1 MSKPLKIA
9 GLSLLA
15 STLLFSI
22 PTVSFAQ
29 NANANDKALK
39 RATTAR
45 SLRLKINP
53 VAAGAVGMLVV
64 GGLALLTTRRRSE
77 AR

>member
-1 MSKPLKIA
+1 MSKLLRIA

-22 PTVSFAQ
+22 PTFSVAQ
-29 NANANDKALK
+29 DVNANDNAIEKGNNGKKSAPE
-39 RATTAR
+39 
-45 SLRLKINP
+45 INP

>member
-29 NANANDKALK
+29 NANANDKAVEK
-39 RATTAR
+39 SNNGKKSAPE
-45 SLRLKINP
+45 INP

>member
-1 MSKPLKIA
+1 MYKPLKIA

-15 STLLFSI
+15 STLLFAI
-22 PTVSFAQ
+22 PTVSLAQ
-29 NANANDKALK
+29 NTNANSNATDKSNNGKKSAPE
-39 RATTAR
+39 
-45 SLRLKINP
+45 INP